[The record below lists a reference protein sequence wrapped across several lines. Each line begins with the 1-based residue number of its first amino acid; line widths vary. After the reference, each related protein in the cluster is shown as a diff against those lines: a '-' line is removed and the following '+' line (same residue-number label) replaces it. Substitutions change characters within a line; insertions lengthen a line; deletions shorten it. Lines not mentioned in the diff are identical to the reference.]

1 MNEKFSFKK
10 GHRSRA
16 IFLICAYAF
25 LVIFMLAMIIPVL
38 KVFVDSVDPTASGVM
53 RIWPQKFDLG
63 AYEQILNTEGLYR
76 PFIVSLLTTIIGTVV
91 GLLLT
96 TLAAYVII
104 QKDMP
109 GNRFFINMILF
120 TMLFS
125 GGLIPTYLTVSY
137 LGLMNNYVAV
147 IIPVTLTAYNIIL
160 MKSFFQTIP
169 PSLYEAAKLD
179 GCTPIGIFW
188 KIVLPLSK
196 PALASIGLFIAV
208 AMWND
213 FMHFQLY
220 IQDPMLKNFQLKVR
234 ELVLNDAAVGTS
246 LSTVNGDML
255 KSAVIIVVMAPF
267 LVVYPFIQKYFQKGV
282 TLGGVKEWYI
292 FFLTIYVKVNNEWWD
307 FL

>member
-16 IFLICAYAF
+16 IFLIFAYTF
-25 LVIFMLAMIIPVL
+25 LVLFMLAMIIPVL
-38 KVFVDSVDPTASGVM
+38 KVFVDSVDPSASAQM
-53 RIWPQKFDLG
+53 RIWPQKFDFG
-63 AYEQILNTEGLYR
+63 AYEQILSRQDLFK
-76 PFIVSLLTTIIGTVV
+76 PFIISIVTTVIGTAV

-104 QKDMP
+104 QKNMP
-109 GNRFFINMILF
+109 GNRFFVNMILF
-120 TMLFS
+120 TMLFN

-137 LGLMNNYVAV
+137 LGLMNNFIAV
-147 IIPVTLTAYNIIL
+147 IVPVTLTAYNIIL

-169 PSLYEAAKLD
+169 QALYEAAELD

-188 KIVLPLSK
+188 RIVLPLSK

-220 IQDPMLKNFQLKVR
+220 IQDPMLQNFQLKVR
-234 ELVLNDAAVGTS
+234 QLVLMDQAVGTS
-246 LSTVNGDML
+246 QSVVSGDML

-267 LVVYPFIQKYFQKGV
+267 LAVYPFIQKYFQKGV
-282 TLGGVKEWYI
+282 TLGGVKE
-292 FFLTIYVKVNNEWWD
+292 
-307 FL
+307 

>member
-38 KVFVDSVDPTASGVM
+38 KVFVDSVDPSASAQM
-53 RIWPQKFDLG
+53 RIWPQKFDFG
-63 AYEQILNTEGLYR
+63 AYEQILSRQDLFK
-76 PFIVSLLTTIIGTVV
+76 PFIISIITTIVGTIV

-104 QKDMP
+104 QKNMP
-109 GNRFFINMILF
+109 GNRFFVNMILF
-120 TMLFS
+120 TMLFN

-137 LGLMNNYVAV
+137 LGLMNNFIAV

-169 PSLYEAAKLD
+169 QALYEAAELD

-188 KIVLPLSK
+188 RIVLPLSK

-220 IQDPMLKNFQLKVR
+220 IQDPMLQNFQLKVR
-234 ELVLNDAAVGTS
+234 QLVLMDQAVGTS
-246 LSTVNGDML
+246 QSVVSGDML

-282 TLGGVKEWYI
+282 TLGGVKE
-292 FFLTIYVKVNNEWWD
+292 
-307 FL
+307 

>member
-16 IFLICAYAF
+16 IFLIFAYTF
-25 LVIFMLAMIIPVL
+25 LVLFMLAMIIPVL
-38 KVFVDSVDPTASGVM
+38 KVFVDSVDPSASAQM
-53 RIWPQKFDLG
+53 RIWPQKFDFG
-63 AYEQILNTEGLYR
+63 AYEQILSRQDLFK
-76 PFIVSLLTTIIGTVV
+76 PFVISVITTIVGTAV

-104 QKDMP
+104 QKNMP
-109 GNRFFINMILF
+109 GNRFFVNMILF
-120 TMLFS
+120 TMLFN

-137 LGLMNNYVAV
+137 LGLMNNFIAV
-147 IIPVTLTAYNIIL
+147 IVPVTLTAYNIIL

-169 PSLYEAAKLD
+169 QALYEAAELD

-188 KIVLPLSK
+188 RIVLPLSK

-220 IQDPMLKNFQLKVR
+220 IQDPMLQNFQLKVR
-234 ELVLNDAAVGTS
+234 QLVLMDQAVGTS
-246 LSTVNGDML
+246 QSVVSGDML

-267 LVVYPFIQKYFQKGV
+267 LAVYPFIQKYFQKGV
-282 TLGGVKEWYI
+282 TLGGVKE
-292 FFLTIYVKVNNEWWD
+292 
-307 FL
+307 